1 MASYYSNFKGETIM
15 ENQNILTIKFN
26 TLDDLAVQ
34 VADWNERLNHQ
45 CQGQCMS
52 EKPIVKVMSGTSLEL
67 AENKL
72 EDTFKKAIEK
82 SSKKIAEGINQLE
95 AEGCKV
101 EILENEVP
109 APADDVPVTDFEGKP
124 TKTKKEEK
132 VESVTET
139 VVEPAPIETPIEE
152 QATVEEPNQDT
163 ELDVAAEPV
172 DKKAFYKEFREWMGE
187 DGVKAKKALAIFS
200 KHGVSRPSSDSLT
213 DDLITDLKSIMAEK
227 EA

>member
-1 MASYYSNFKGETIM
+1 M

-34 VADWNERLNHQ
+34 VADWHERLNHQ

-72 EDTFKKAIEK
+72 EDTFKKAIQK

-124 TKTKKEEK
+124 TKIKKEEK
-132 VESVTET
+132 VEPVTES
-139 VVEPAPIETPIEE
+139 VVEPAPAETPEEPATIETQE
-152 QATVEEPNQDT
+152 QDAA
-163 ELDVAAEPV
+163 LDVTDEPV

-187 DGVKAKKALAIFS
+187 DGVKAKKALAIFG
-200 KHGVSRPSSDSLT
+200 KHGVTRPSSDSLT
-213 DDLITDLKSIMAEK
+213 DDLITDLKSIMAGE
-227 EA
+227 E

>member
-1 MASYYSNFKGETIM
+1 M

-45 CQGQCMS
+45 CQGKCMS
-52 EKPIVKVMSGTSLEL
+52 EKPIIKVTSGTSLEL

-101 EILENEVP
+101 KILENKVP

-132 VESVTET
+132 VELVTES
-139 VVEPAPIETPIEE
+139 VVEPAPTETPTKEPAIIETPE
-152 QATVEEPNQDT
+152 QNAA
-163 ELDVAAEPV
+163 LDVTAEPI
-172 DKKAFYKEFREWMGE
+172 DKKAFYKEFREWMGT
-187 DGVKAKKALAIFS
+187 DTARAKEAMTIFR
-200 KHGVSRPSSDSLT
+200 KHGVNGKVSSDVLT
-213 DDLITDLKSIMAEK
+213 DDIITDLKSAMAGE
-227 EA
+227 E

>member
-1 MASYYSNFKGETIM
+1 M

-34 VADWNERLNHQ
+34 VADWHERLNHQ

-101 EILENEVP
+101 KILENEVP
-109 APADDVPVTDFEGKP
+109 APADDVPVTDFEGNP
-124 TKTKKEEK
+124 TKLNKEEK
-132 VESVTET
+132 VKPAATPKPAET
-139 VVEPAPIETPIEE
+139 TKVEEQTPIETPK
-152 QATVEEPNQDT
+152 QDT
-163 ELDVAAEPV
+163 ELDVAAESV
-172 DKKAFYKEFREWMGE
+172 DKKAFYKEFRAWMGE
-187 DGVKAKKALAIFS
+187 DGVKAKKAIAIFG

>member
-1 MASYYSNFKGETIM
+1 M

-52 EKPIVKVMSGTSLEL
+52 EKPIVKVTSGTSLEL
-67 AENKL
+67 AESKL
-72 EDTFKKAIEK
+72 EDTFKKAIQK
-82 SSKKIAEGINQLE
+82 GSKKIAEGIHQLE

-101 EILENEVP
+101 KILENEVP

-132 VESVTET
+132 VEPVTES
-139 VVEPAPIETPIEE
+139 VVEPAPAETPTEEPAAIETPE
-152 QATVEEPNQDT
+152 QDAA
-163 ELDVAAEPV
+163 LDVTDEPV

-187 DGVKAKKALAIFS
+187 DGVKAKKALALFG
-200 KHGVSRPSSDSLT
+200 KHGVTRPSSDSLT
-213 DDLITDLKSIMAEK
+213 DDLITDLKSIMAGE
-227 EA
+227 E

>member
-1 MASYYSNFKGETIM
+1 M

-45 CQGQCMS
+45 CCGNCSNVEAPTVTVGETIDIEVAAS
-52 EKPIVKVMSGTSLEL
+52 EVAGKVATKQQPEP
-67 AENKL
+67 
-72 EDTFKKAIEK
+72 
-82 SSKKIAEGINQLE
+82 
-95 AEGCKV
+95 V
-101 EILENEVP
+101 EVEP
-109 APADDVPVTDFEGKP
+109 AQKDVPVTDFEGKLV
-124 TKTKKEEK
+124 TDKKEEK
-132 VESVTET
+132 
-139 VVEPAPIETPIEE
+139 AE
-152 QATVEEPNQDT
+152 QVEEPVAEPGPVETPTEESTTTETLEQDAA
-163 ELDVAAEPV
+163 LDVTTEPV

-213 DDLITDLKSIMAEK
+213 DDIITDLKSAMAG

>member
-1 MASYYSNFKGETIM
+1 M

-52 EKPIVKVMSGTSLEL
+52 EKPIVKVKAGTSLEL
-67 AENKL
+67 AESKL

-82 SSKKIAEGINQLE
+82 SSKKIAEGITQLE
-95 AEGCKV
+95 ANGCKV
-101 EILENEVP
+101 KILENEVSS
-109 APADDVPVTDFEGKP
+109 PADDVPVTDFEGNP
-124 TKTKKEEK
+124 TKLNKEEK
-132 VESVTET
+132 VKPAET
-139 VVEPAPIETPIEE
+139 TKVEEQTPIETPK
-152 QATVEEPNQDT
+152 QDT
-163 ELDVAAEPV
+163 ELDVAAESV

-200 KHGVSRPSSDSLT
+200 KHGVTRPSSDSLT
-213 DDLITDLKSIMAEK
+213 DDIITDLKSAMAGE
-227 EA
+227 E

>member
-1 MASYYSNFKGETIM
+1 M

-34 VADWNERLNHQ
+34 VADWNNRLNHQ

-52 EKPIVKVMSGTSLEL
+52 EKPIVKVTSGTSLEL
-67 AENKL
+67 AESKL

-82 SSKKIAEGINQLE
+82 SSKKIAEGITQLE

-101 EILENEVP
+101 KILENEVP

-132 VESVTET
+132 VEPVTES
-139 VVEPAPIETPIEE
+139 VVESAPAETPEEPATIETPE
-152 QATVEEPNQDT
+152 QDAA
-163 ELDVAAEPV
+163 LDVTNEPV

-187 DGVKAKKALAIFS
+187 DGVKAKKALAIFG
-200 KHGVSRPSSDSLT
+200 KHGVTRPSSDSLT
-213 DDLITDLKSIMAEK
+213 DDLITDLKSIMAGE
-227 EA
+227 E

>member
-1 MASYYSNFKGETIM
+1 M

-45 CQGQCMS
+45 CQGTCMS
-52 EKPIVKVMSGTSLEL
+52 ETPTVKVTSGTSLEL

-72 EDTFKKAIEK
+72 EDTFKKAIQK
-82 SSKKIAEGINQLE
+82 GSKKIAEGINQLE
-95 AEGCKV
+95 ANGCKV
-101 EILENEVP
+101 KILENEVSVT
-109 APADDVPVTDFEGKP
+109 ADDVPVTDFEGKL
-124 TKTKKEEK
+124 TKAKKEEK
-132 VESVTET
+132 VEP
-139 VVEPAPIETPIEE
+139 VVEPKPDET
-152 QATVEEPNQDT
+152 TKVEESTPVENTQQDT
-163 ELDVAAEPV
+163 ELDVVAGPV

-200 KHGVSRPSSDSLT
+200 KHGVTRPSSDSLT

>member
-1 MASYYSNFKGETIM
+1 M

-45 CQGQCMS
+45 CQGKCMS
-52 EKPIVKVMSGTSLEL
+52 EKPIIKVASGTSLEL
-67 AENKL
+67 AESKL
-72 EDTFKKAIEK
+72 EDTFKKAIQK

-109 APADDVPVTDFEGKP
+109 VPADDVPVTDFEGKP

-132 VESVTET
+132 VEPVNET
-139 VVEPAPIETPIEE
+139 VVEPAPTETPIKE
-152 QATVEEPNQDT
+152 QATVEETNQDAA
-163 ELDVAAEPV
+163 LDVTAEPV
-172 DKKAFYKEFREWMGE
+172 DKKVFFREVKAWMGE
-187 DGVKAKKALAIFS
+187 DKGRAGKIIAVFNKYGVTERF
-200 KHGVSRPSSDSLT
+200 SSDVLT
-213 DDLITDLKSIMAEK
+213 NDIITDLKTVMVE
-227 EA
+227 ER